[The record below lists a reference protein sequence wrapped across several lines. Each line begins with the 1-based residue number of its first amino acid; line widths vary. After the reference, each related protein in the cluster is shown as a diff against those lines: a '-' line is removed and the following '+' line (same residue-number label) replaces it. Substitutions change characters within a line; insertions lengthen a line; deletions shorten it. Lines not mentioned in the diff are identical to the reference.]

1 MRKTVLSLVAVASVS
16 IGWGCS
22 GVDTVGASPGSGG
35 QPPGETLDASGP
47 FPTEAG
53 TGTVPPEEDASA
65 PAVGDS
71 GACPFPMADSAA
83 PPYTYDASP
92 PEAED
97 AVAPP
102 YTYDASPPVM
112 ADSAAPPYTYDA
124 SFPVMGDSGAPID
137 VPDADV
143 CPAPPPGQ
151 SACWASCCT
160 PAGAVEA
167 FSSASDVATAVTG
180 RWRFCSSIATWH
192 SFGPPDAV
200 GIEFAPGGT
209 LYFLVDGP
217 TGESRGAGFAY
228 EWTYDVDT
236 SDGVYQLDLHPTADS
251 GWSSTIRY
259 SPCPRELEF
268 TSLGFGGPGFLVA
281 DD

>member
-1 MRKTVLSLVAVASVS
+1 
-16 IGWGCS
+16 
-22 GVDTVGASPGSGG
+22 
-35 QPPGETLDASGP
+35 
-47 FPTEAG
+47 
-53 TGTVPPEEDASA
+53 
-65 PAVGDS
+65 
-71 GACPFPMADSAA
+71 
-83 PPYTYDASP
+83 
-92 PEAED
+92 
-97 AVAPP
+97 
-102 YTYDASPPVM
+102 
-112 ADSAAPPYTYDA
+112 
-124 SFPVMGDSGAPID
+124 
-137 VPDADV
+137 
-143 CPAPPPGQ
+143 
-151 SACWASCCT
+151 
-160 PAGAVEA
+160 VEA

-192 SFGPPDAV
+192 SFGPPDAA

-209 LYFLVDGP
+209 LYFLVEGP